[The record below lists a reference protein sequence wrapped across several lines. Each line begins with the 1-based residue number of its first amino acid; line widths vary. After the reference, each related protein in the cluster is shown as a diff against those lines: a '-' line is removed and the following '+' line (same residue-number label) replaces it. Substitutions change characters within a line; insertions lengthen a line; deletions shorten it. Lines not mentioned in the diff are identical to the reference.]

1 MTDQQEDEK
10 IKELSDRTW
19 LRIKWVLYI
28 GLIVV
33 AVISFHE
40 PGNNFLNAT
49 WNIISKI
56 GCGMLVAGASLAA
69 GGFLGFIFGIPSLLQ
84 NQNLTASKPT
94 TFKYNDNLVQISDW
108 LTKIIVG
115 VGLTQLNII
124 PGKVLQLGDLL
135 SVNFGEGA
143 WGRNA
148 ALALIFY
155 FLLFGFLI
163 IYFWTRT
170 DFTNIMKKTDDDIN
184 EVKEENKK
192 IKEEKQEVEDQKRK
206 LEILTD
212 SITANRTKELVE
224 QSLFVSDA
232 YTIEQLKNDCSDT
245 LKVAVDQ
252 LKEKVRDV
260 LKNKPVNIKDDL
272 QKDRWGGKA
281 ENNGKQISASVSDS
295 KESGFYDI
303 LITVSNKI
311 SELNVP
317 VAIFVH
323 DTFGFPDNVL
333 YVKPNSNGVA
343 QITLT
348 AYEAFAIGALFAD
361 GTELEL
367 DLNEQL
373 GYPQGFYWGKE
384 IKKS

>member
-1 MTDQQEDEK
+1 MNEQQEDEK
-10 IKELSDRTW
+10 IKELSDKTW

-28 GLIVV
+28 GLAVV
-33 AVISFHE
+33 AIISFHE
-40 PGNNFLNAT
+40 PGNIFLNAMWT
-49 WNIISKI
+49 IISRI
-56 GCGMLVAGASLAA
+56 GCGLLVAGASLAA

-124 PGKVLQLGDLL
+124 PGKVLRLGNLL
-135 SVNFGEGA
+135 SVNFGGGD

-184 EVKEENKK
+184 MVKEENKK
-192 IKEEKQEVEDQKRK
+192 IKGENEAIKDLVASEKSKE
-206 LEILTD
+206 
-212 SITANRTKELVE
+212 SIENNELA
-224 QSLFVSDA
+224 SDIS
-232 YTIEQLKNDCSDT
+232 TISM
-245 LKVAVDQ
+245 
-252 LKEKVRDV
+252 LKEKSSDDLKQKLEV
-260 LKNKPVNIKDDL
+260 LKQKVKEVLPDKLIVVEDDR
-272 QKDRWGGKA
+272 QKNRWGGKK
-281 ENNGKQISASVSDS
+281 ENNGKQIRASVIQSRS
-295 KESGFYDI
+295 SGFYDI
-303 LITVSNKI
+303 LITVFGKEAALDN
-311 SELNVP
+311 P

-323 DTFGFPDNVL
+323 NSFEFPDDVI
-333 YVKPNSNGVA
+333 YVIPDSKGFA
-343 QITLT
+343 QVTLT
-348 AYEAFAIGALFAD
+348 AYEAFTVGALVAD

-367 DLNEQL
+367 DLNEQP
-373 GYPQGFYWGKE
+373 GYPEGFYWGK
-384 IKKS
+384 KTGSSQS